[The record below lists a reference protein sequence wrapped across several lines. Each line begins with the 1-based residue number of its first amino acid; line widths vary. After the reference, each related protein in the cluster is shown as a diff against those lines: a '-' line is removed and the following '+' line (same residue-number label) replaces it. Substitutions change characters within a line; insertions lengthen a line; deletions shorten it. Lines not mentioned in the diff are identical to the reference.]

1 MSKRRRRNKLPADPV
16 EATITNLS
24 VEGRGIT
31 QIEGKTVF
39 IDGAL
44 KDETVLFK
52 YSSRRSKFDEGYVE
66 EVLTPS
72 PLRVE
77 GKCEHYGMCGGCSLQ
92 HMSHDAQLQHKQDVL
107 IEQLQHIGNVQPE
120 SILPPLTGPEWGY
133 RHKARLGV
141 KHVPKKGKVLVG
153 FREKR
158 SAFIADLNQC
168 EVLNEKV
175 GYKLQALQDMIERL
189 SVKDKLPQ
197 IEVAIGDDNVAL
209 VFRHLEALTEDDE
222 TVLIDF
228 SKEHNMQVY
237 LQSGGPDTVI
247 PLNENIEQLSYALVT
262 HDVVMNFKPTDFT
275 QINVDINRS
284 MIDRVMEFMQF
295 DGTENV
301 LDLFCGLGNFT
312 LPMARYAKQ
321 VTGVE
326 VLDDL
331 VQRAG
336 ENAKFNKLDNAKFI
350 KADLFK
356 VDEHCEFIKQQ
367 YDKILLDPA
376 RTGAK
381 EVISALDVSQT
392 KIIVYV
398 SCNPATLA
406 RDAGILVNEKG
417 LKLKQAGIMD
427 MFPHTSHVESIAVFT
442 H

>member
-1 MSKRRRRNKLPADPV
+1 MSKRRRRKKLPADPV
-16 EATITNLS
+16 EATITSLS
-24 VEGRGIT
+24 AEGRGIT

-44 KDETVLFK
+44 KDETVMFK
-52 YSSRRSKFDEGYVE
+52 YSSKRSKFDEGYVE
-66 EVLTPS
+66 EVITPS
-72 PLRVE
+72 PLRVQ
-77 GKCEHYGMCGGCSLQ
+77 GKCEHYGVCGGCSLQ

-107 IEQLQHIGNVQPE
+107 IEQFQHIGNVQSE
-120 SILPPLTGPEWGY
+120 SILSPLIGPEWGY

-141 KHVPKKGKVLVG
+141 KNVPKKGKVLVG

-158 SAFIADLNQC
+158 SAFVADLNQC
-168 EVLNEKV
+168 EVLHEKV
-175 GYKLQALQDMIERL
+175 GYKLQVLQDMIEQL

-197 IEVAIGDDNVAL
+197 IEVAIGDEDIAL
-209 VFRHLEALTEDDE
+209 VFRHLEPLNTDDE
-222 TVLIDF
+222 VVLKQF
-228 SKEHNMQVY
+228 SEANDMQVY

-247 PLNENIEQLSYALVT
+247 PLDESPKQLSYALPK
-262 HDVVMNFKPTDFT
+262 HNIVMNFKPTDFT

-312 LPMARYAKQ
+312 LPIARYVKQ

-336 ENAKFNKLDNAKFI
+336 ENAAFNQLDNAKFI
-350 KADLFK
+350 KADLFE
-356 VDEHCEFIKQQ
+356 VDEHCEFIKQK

-381 EVISALDVSQT
+381 EVISALDFSQT
-392 KIIVYV
+392 EIVVYV